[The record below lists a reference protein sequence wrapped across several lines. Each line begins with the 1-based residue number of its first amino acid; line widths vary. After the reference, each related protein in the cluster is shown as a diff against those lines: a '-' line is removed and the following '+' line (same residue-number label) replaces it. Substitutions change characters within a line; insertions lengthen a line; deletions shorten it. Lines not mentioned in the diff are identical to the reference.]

1 MQVEQQLAYTQHASP
16 QLLAQGG
23 AAQPAVAGAAAAKQ
37 PAPAAAAG
45 AAAAKQPAGAAAED
59 AAGEEAAGAEQVTAV
74 TGTDLNFLMCADQLQ
89 GFIQGPGNTNTTKRM
104 IFNLDIRMNQNIK
117 SHISYY
123 LPGGMPAGID
133 PSILTSAAY
142 ELVQASQALQAVQA
156 VQPLL
161 ASESPPLMTPLT
173 QVTGLLLAF
182 TC

>member
-45 AAAAKQPAGAAAED
+45 SAAAKQPAGAAAED

-89 GFIQGPGNTNTTKRM
+89 GFIQGPGNTHQEYGVM
-104 IFNLDIRMNQNIK
+104 IILNLDIR
-117 SHISYY
+117 S
-123 LPGGMPAGID
+123 GI
-133 PSILTSAAY
+133 
-142 ELVQASQALQAVQA
+142 E
-156 VQPLL
+156 
-161 ASESPPLMTPLT
+161 
-173 QVTGLLLAF
+173 
-182 TC
+182 

>member
-59 AAGEEAAGAEQVTAV
+59 AAGEEAAAGAEQVTAV

-89 GFIQGPGNTNTTKRM
+89 GFIQGPGNTHTKRM
-104 IFNLDIRMNQNIK
+104 ILNLDRR
-117 SHISYY
+117 S
-123 LPGGMPAGID
+123 
-133 PSILTSAAY
+133 
-142 ELVQASQALQAVQA
+142 
-156 VQPLL
+156 
-161 ASESPPLMTPLT
+161 
-173 QVTGLLLAF
+173 GLE
-182 TC
+182 

>member
-89 GFIQGPGNTNTTKRM
+89 GFIQGPGNKHERVGDLGNY
-104 IFNLDIRMNQNIK
+104 
-117 SHISYY
+117 S
-123 LPGGMPAGID
+123 
-133 PSILTSAAY
+133 
-142 ELVQASQALQAVQA
+142 
-156 VQPLL
+156 LL
-161 ASESPPLMTPLT
+161 A
-173 QVTGLLLAF
+173 
-182 TC
+182 